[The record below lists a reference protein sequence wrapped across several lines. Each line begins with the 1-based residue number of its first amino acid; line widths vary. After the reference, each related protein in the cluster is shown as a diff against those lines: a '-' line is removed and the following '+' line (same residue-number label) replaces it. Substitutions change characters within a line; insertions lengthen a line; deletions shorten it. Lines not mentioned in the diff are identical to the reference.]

1 MSYSDASNKASTFA
15 EFIDGV
21 EQDLDN
27 IVVNGTDD
35 ELFISSY
42 FHGHFSLAVSMVPDA
57 SENSLNSLDDILT
70 QNLTDAFA
78 NQELDKP
85 DQKKI
90 WTLWQRLRQ
99 TIPIT
104 ANQPKLMK

>member
-15 EFIDGV
+15 EFIEGV

-57 SENSLNSLDDILT
+57 SENSVNNLDDILT

-99 TIPIT
+99 IY
-104 ANQPKLMK
+104 